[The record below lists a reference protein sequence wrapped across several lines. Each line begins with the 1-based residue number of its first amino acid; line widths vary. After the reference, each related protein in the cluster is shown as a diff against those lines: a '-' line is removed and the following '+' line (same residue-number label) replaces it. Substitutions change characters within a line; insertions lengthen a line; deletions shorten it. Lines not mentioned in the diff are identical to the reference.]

1 MAMGFIKRIFTF
13 GKGAAEETKPP
24 EGVPEEAIVVAP
36 EVEAQRQPGVEAVEP
51 PAAVAEVETVD
62 ETAEAAFE
70 PPVDIETLP
79 LSDDDPVLEA
89 EIETAGGP
97 ASDDAAELTRDEVEA
112 APVEADTATA
122 PVEIE
127 VATPP
132 SAPSGHLSHKG
143 GDQGEAEA
151 TVEDAS
157 TPTEAAE
164 ATASDASVADGRIL
178 ATSHEAETIES
189 AALPST
195 DLGEAEAEEI
205 AATETLAPGTEDEP
219 SAISPPVGEMPGR
232 AEGGD
237 AAKAALSESFQT
249 AETDAAE
256 APADIAPSE
265 AAEAEMAAA
274 PALPKGFSATERK
287 AKEEPVAAP
296 KEKLTWYQR
305 LRRGL
310 ARTSSQL
317 TGQIANLFTKRK
329 LDEATLQDLEDLLIQ
344 ADLGVETAMR
354 ITDTLASERYGKDV
368 SGEDVSR
375 IMAGEITKVLSPVAK
390 PLELDLSHKPHVIL
404 VVGVN
409 GTGKTTTIGKLA
421 AKLSGAGLKVMLAA
435 GDTFRA
441 AAIEQLKIWAERTK
455 SDIVSSKLGADAA
468 GLAYEAFQQARE
480 KKSDVLIIDTAGR
493 LQNKAELMAELE
505 KIVRVLG
512 KLDPDAPHTVL
523 QTLDATTGQNA
534 LQQVEIFRNVAGVSG
549 LIMTKLDGTARGGIL
564 VAISAK
570 HKLPVYFIGVG
581 EGIDDLEPFEAK
593 DFAEAI
599 AGVAA

>member
-1 MAMGFIKRIFTF
+1 MAIGFIKKIFSF
-13 GKGAAEETKPP
+13 GKDAVEEKPAPPQETAAVDEVAVNPPVPSGEQGGTQAPVEEDRSAAAATEASTDDRDVSFAPDTPTTETTREEEPVSTAATADENTVEQGESVPHPISPLAGEVPGRAEE
-24 EGVPEEAIVVAP
+24 G
-36 EVEAQRQPGVEAVEP
+36 EP
-51 PAAVAEVETVD
+51 PSEHPTTVD
-62 ETAEAAFE
+62 E
-70 PPVDIETLP
+70 
-79 LSDDDPVLEA
+79 LSA
-89 EIETAGGP
+89 P
-97 ASDDAAELTRDEVEA
+97 ASV
-112 APVEADTATA
+112 
-122 PVEIE
+122 
-127 VATPP
+127 
-132 SAPSGHLSHKG
+132 PSGHLPRKG
-143 GDQGEAEA
+143 GEQEEREAAAAADVEEAEIDA
-151 TVEDAS
+151 EDRAEGAGSSADETAAS
-157 TPTEAAE
+157 
-164 ATASDASVADGRIL
+164 
-178 ATSHEAETIES
+178 
-189 AALPST
+189 
-195 DLGEAEAEEI
+195 
-205 AATETLAPGTEDEP
+205 EDESVP
-219 SAISPPVGEMPGR
+219 LPILPLEGEMPGR
-232 AEGGD
+232 AEGGEPP
-237 AAKAALSESFQT
+237 SE
-249 AETDAAE
+249 
-256 APADIAPSE
+256 PLAPS
-265 AAEAEMAAA
+265 
-274 PALPKGFSATERK
+274 LPKGFAAAERRPREEAPAPP
-287 AKEEPVAAP
+287 AK
-296 KEKLTWYQR
+296 LNWYQR
-305 LRRGL
+305 LRLGL

-317 TGQIANLFTKRK
+317 TGQIASLFTKRK

-354 ITDTLASERYGKDV
+354 VTDTLASERYGKDV

-375 IMAGEITKVLSPVAK
+375 IMAGEITKVLAPVAK

-455 SDIVSSKLGADAA
+455 SEIVSSKLGADAA
-468 GLAYEAFQQARE
+468 GLAYEAFQRARE
-480 KKSDVLIIDTAGR
+480 QKADVLIIDTAGR

-599 AGVAA
+599 AGVAAP

>member
-13 GKGAAEETKPP
+13 GKGAVEETKPP
-24 EGVPEEAIVVAP
+24 EGVPEEAVVSSP
-36 EVEAQRQPGVEAVEP
+36 EVEAQPEPRAEAVEP
-51 PAAVAEVETVD
+51 PAAVVEAEIVD
-62 ETAEAAFE
+62 ESPEASFE

-97 ASDDAAELTRDEVEA
+97 ASDEVAGDEAIASTDSAADRHELSPAEQEALDAYGDLQEA
-112 APVEADTATA
+112 APEEPPVEPEDLAEQEEIADAETQAIDDEASHVAAADEERAEEVVAKSDVAAETPVPETPVSEASASEAPVSEAPTVETPVTEQPTLEA
-122 PVEIE
+122 PVE
-127 VATPP
+127 
-132 SAPSGHLSHKG
+132 
-143 GDQGEAEA
+143 
-151 TVEDAS
+151 
-157 TPTEAAE
+157 
-164 ATASDASVADGRIL
+164 
-178 ATSHEAETIES
+178 
-189 AALPST
+189 
-195 DLGEAEAEEI
+195 
-205 AATETLAPGTEDEP
+205 
-219 SAISPPVGEMPGR
+219 PV
-232 AEGGD
+232 
-237 AAKAALSESFQT
+237 
-249 AETDAAE
+249 AE
-256 APADIAPSE
+256 APAAT
-265 AAEAEMAAA
+265 A
-274 PALPKGFSATERK
+274 ALPKGFAATDSRP
-287 AKEEPVAAP
+287 KEEPVAAP
-296 KEKLTWYQR
+296 KEKLSWYQR

-317 TGQIANLFTKRK
+317 TGQIASLFTKRK

>member
-1 MAMGFIKRIFTF
+1 MAIGFIKKIFSF
-13 GKGAAEETKPP
+13 GKDAVEEKPAPPQETAAADEVAVTPPVPSGEQGGTQAPVEEDRSTAEVTEASTDDRDVSFAPDTPTTETTREEEPVSTAATADENTVEQGESVPHPISPLAGEMPGRAEEGESPSEHPTTVDALSAPAS
-24 EGVPEEAIVVAP
+24 VPSGEQEEREAAIAADVEEAEIDADD
-36 EVEAQRQPGVEAVEP
+36 R
-51 PAAVAEVETVD
+51 AEGAGSSAD
-62 ETAEAAFE
+62 ETAASEDE
-70 PPVDIETLP
+70 SVPLPILP
-79 LSDDDPVLEA
+79 LE
-89 EIETAGGP
+89 
-97 ASDDAAELTRDEVEA
+97 
-112 APVEADTATA
+112 
-122 PVEIE
+122 
-127 VATPP
+127 
-132 SAPSGHLSHKG
+132 
-143 GDQGEAEA
+143 
-151 TVEDAS
+151 
-157 TPTEAAE
+157 
-164 ATASDASVADGRIL
+164 
-178 ATSHEAETIES
+178 
-189 AALPST
+189 
-195 DLGEAEAEEI
+195 
-205 AATETLAPGTEDEP
+205 
-219 SAISPPVGEMPGR
+219 GEMPGR
-232 AEGGD
+232 AEGGEPP
-237 AAKAALSESFQT
+237 SE
-249 AETDAAE
+249 
-256 APADIAPSE
+256 PLAPS
-265 AAEAEMAAA
+265 
-274 PALPKGFSATERK
+274 LPKGFAAAERRPTEEAPAPQ
-287 AKEEPVAAP
+287 AK
-296 KEKLTWYQR
+296 LNWYQR
-305 LRRGL
+305 LRLGL

-317 TGQIANLFTKRK
+317 TGQIASLFTKRK

-375 IMAGEITKVLSPVAK
+375 IMAGEITKGLAPVAK
-390 PLELDLSHKPHVIL
+390 PLELDLSNKRHVIL
-404 VVGVN
+404 VFGVN

-455 SDIVSSKLGADAA
+455 SEIVSSKLGADAA
-468 GLAYEAFQQARE
+468 GLAYEAFQRARE
-480 KKSDVLIIDTAGR
+480 QKADVLIIDTAGR

-599 AGVAA
+599 AGVAAP

>member
-13 GKGAAEETKPP
+13 GKGAVEETKPP
-24 EGVPEEAIVVAP
+24 EGVPEETIVSSP
-36 EVEAQRQPGVEAVEP
+36 EVEPSVEAVEP
-51 PAAVAEVETVD
+51 SAPVAAAEIAEETPD
-62 ETAEAAFE
+62 AAFE

-79 LSDDDPVLEA
+79 LSEDDPVLEA

-97 ASDDAAELTRDEVEA
+97 ASDDAEELTRDEA
-112 APVEADTATA
+112 G
-122 PVEIE
+122 
-127 VATPP
+127 ATPFEDSVAIPP
-132 SAPSGHLSHKG
+132 SVPSGHLPQKE
-143 GDQGEAEA
+143 GDQTETKAAIDDASLTTETAEA
-151 TVEDAS
+151 VADEKPADSPADSIEIVVTSHVAGTIEG
-157 TPTEAAE
+157 TAE
-164 ATASDASVADGRIL
+164 ALPTADD
-178 ATSHEAETIES
+178 
-189 AALPST
+189 
-195 DLGEAEAEEI
+195 AEAELRDI
-205 AATETLAPGTEDEP
+205 TTAETPVADAVGEP

-232 AEGGD
+232 AERGE
-237 AAKAALSESFQT
+237 AAALPKSFETTES
-249 AETDAAE
+249 DAAE
-256 APADIAPSE
+256 AVAEVAPTE
-265 AAEAEMAAA
+265 AGEAEVAAAA
-274 PALPKGFSATERK
+274 PALPKGFATTDNK
-287 AKEEPVAAP
+287 PKDEPLAAP

-317 TGQIANLFTKRK
+317 TGQIASLFTKRK

-375 IMAGEITKVLSPVAK
+375 IMAGEITKVLAPVAK

-534 LQQVEIFRNVAGVSG
+534 LQQVEIFRNIAGVSG

>member
-13 GKGAAEETKPP
+13 GKGAVEETKPP
-24 EGVPEEAIVVAP
+24 EGVPEETIVSAP
-36 EVEAQRQPGVEAVEP
+36 EAEQPSPLSTESPEAAAPVVQAVVEESS
-51 PAAVAEVETVD
+51 
-62 ETAEAAFE
+62 EAAFE
-70 PPVDIETLP
+70 PLVEIETLP
-79 LSDDDPVLEA
+79 LSDSDPVLKA

-97 ASDDAAELTRDEVEA
+97 ASDDAEELARDDAAAVEA
-112 APVEADTATA
+112 EVTPAETDTA
-122 PVEIE
+122 IL
-127 VATPP
+127 P
-132 SAPSGHLSHKG
+132 SVPTEHLPHKEG
-143 GDQGEAEA
+143 EPTEAEA
-151 TVEDAS
+151 
-157 TPTEAAE
+157 AAE
-164 ATASDASVADGRIL
+164 EAVAATETAEPVSSESPATEEDTL
-178 ATSHEAETIES
+178 AAAHAETIENT
-189 AALPST
+189 ANTLPV
-195 DLGEAEAEEI
+195 DANDVEVEAT
-205 AATETLAPGTEDEP
+205 TETHASELESEP
-219 SAISPPVGEMPGR
+219 SAISPLVEEMPGR
-232 AEGGD
+232 AERD
-237 AAKAALSESFQT
+237 EAAALREGVATDT
-249 AETDAAE
+249 AGAVET
-256 APADIAPSE
+256 PSTE
-265 AAEAEMAAA
+265 TTEAEPTAA
-274 PALPKGFSATERK
+274 PALPKGFSTSERK
-287 AKEEPVAAP
+287 PKEEPVAAP
-296 KEKLTWYQR
+296 KEKLSWYQR

-317 TGQIANLFTKRK
+317 TGQIASLFTKRK

-441 AAIEQLKIWAERTK
+441 AAIEQLKIWAERTN
-455 SDIVSSKLGADAA
+455 SEIVSSKLGADAA

-480 KKSDVLIIDTAGR
+480 KQSDVLIIDTAGR